1 MGKQQEVEAG
11 TVVDRLVYFIVR
23 ILVCVLQT
31 LSLESCESLARG
43 MAWLAYDLLRIRRRI
58 TDENLRHAYPQLSD
72 VERSRIA
79 RRMWRHLTL
88 MFCEVVQ
95 VPRKIHATNWRDYI
109 YIPRDDMRVM
119 VENLLSPR
127 PVVIVSG
134 HFGNFE
140 VGGVGSGLL
149 GFPTFTVARPL
160 DNPYLHQFVTA
171 FRERTGQFMLP
182 KRGSA
187 RQLDAVLAS
196 GGTMVLLGDQAAGPK
211 DCWVEFFGRPAS
223 CHKAVALFS
232 LVNRAPML
240 LVYSKRVRPMRFE
253 IGVTA
258 VFDPLRDEMA
268 GVRPLTQWYSD
279 HLERIIRSAPD
290 QYWWLHDRWKA
301 RSGDKQ
307 AARRAARRASSAAPP
322 ASARTAPANTG
333 PAESGPTVAQ
343 ATGTGPVMRVDWP
356 ASPTPVQGA
365 VVPESAVHPSVP
377 PPHRTGATAASGSVS
392 PGGEEVTGEAR
403 N

>member
-1 MGKQQEVEAG
+1 M
-11 TVVDRLVYFIVR
+11 VDRLVYFIVR
-23 ILVCVLQT
+23 VLVCVLQT

-43 MAWLAYDLLRIRRRI
+43 LAWLAYDLLRIRRRI
-58 TDENLRHAYPQLSD
+58 TDENLRYAYPQLSD

-95 VPRKIHATNWRDYI
+95 VPRKIHPTNWRDYI
-109 YIPRDDMRVM
+109 HIPRDDMRVM

-160 DNPYLHQFVTA
+160 DNPYLHRFVTS

-240 LVYSKRVRPMRFE
+240 LVYSKRVRPMQFE
-253 IGVTA
+253 IGVNA
-258 VFDPLRDEMA
+258 VFDPLRDEMN
-268 GVRPLTQWYSD
+268 GVKPLTQWYSD
-279 HLERIIRSAPD
+279 HLERMIRTAPD

-307 AARRAARRASSAAPP
+307 AARRAARKTAVAPVPSQAAASPPAADPPADTTTATRVDPPTAGSVVPSPHAATEENRSRADAGGPPSSARKAD
-322 ASARTAPANTG
+322 S
-333 PAESGPTVAQ
+333 
-343 ATGTGPVMRVDWP
+343 
-356 ASPTPVQGA
+356 SPNDHGN
-365 VVPESAVHPSVP
+365 
-377 PPHRTGATAASGSVS
+377 G
-392 PGGEEVTGEAR
+392 
-403 N
+403 